1 MGINELSKSQMAT
14 YLYVRDIIKTE
25 AEIDNKISVI
35 DMMLY
40 LMPIILIIIFILIG
54 ILFWESRLP
63 TTKNEEVYRTNEN
76 NIYNKDR
83 KE

>member
-14 YLYVRDIIKTE
+14 YLYVRDIIKSE
-25 AEIDNKISVI
+25 AEINNNISVI

-40 LMPIILIIIFILIG
+40 LLPVILIIIFILIG
-54 ILFWESRLP
+54 ILF
-63 TTKNEEVYRTNEN
+63 YRTNEN